1 MKRFALLI
9 LIAGL
14 AGGGY
19 YGYHRYQASLQP
31 TQARAAAPPQAGVPV
46 EIGKIEVTTVYEE
59 VEALGTLAADESVV
73 IAPEI
78 AGRVIALGFKEGE
91 RVQKGQELVKLD
103 TAILDAELKQL
114 QADLS
119 LARDTFQRNQSL
131 VQRGAGTQ
139 VALEQATAQLASNEA
154 RVQLSQAKL
163 AQSTLTAPFHG
174 VVGLRSVSV
183 GDYVSVGKQLITLTN
198 IDPIKVDFR
207 VPEIF
212 LARVKVGQTIQVK
225 LDAVPG
231 RDFAGKI
238 FAIDPVVDVNGR
250 AIRLRATIPNADLL
264 LKPGLFARIVI
275 VIDQRENAL
284 VIPEIAV
291 VPDGVGK
298 IVYVVENG
306 KAKRVSVELGKRLP
320 GKVEIVK
327 GLTPRCSSSPPARC
341 ACVTARRWRSRTF
354 NRCCGPARLKPL
366 RRAPCDEPV
375 RALRPPARPLDCPE
389 PARHPDRR
397 RLLYASDRA

>member
-1 MKRFALLI
+1 MKLFAYLL

-19 YGYHRYQASLQP
+19 YGYQQFKPGRGPVQATAP
-31 TQARAAAPPQAGVPV
+31 AARGPVPV
-46 EIGKIEVTTVYEE
+46 EVARIERATVNEE

-78 AGRVIALGFKEGE
+78 AGRVIALGFREGQ
-91 RVQKGQELVKLD
+91 RVEKGQLLVKLD

-139 VALEQATAQLASNEA
+139 VALEQATAQLASSEA
-154 RVQLSQAKL
+154 RIQLAQAKL
-163 AQSTLTAPFHG
+163 AQSAIMAPFNG

-183 GDYVSVGKQLITLTN
+183 GDYVAVGKQLITLTN

-212 LARVKVGQTIQVK
+212 LGQVKVGQTISLKV
-225 LDAVPG
+225 DAVPG
-231 RDFAGKI
+231 ADFRGQI
-238 FAIDPVVDVNGR
+238 FAVDPVVDVNGR
-250 AIRLRATIPNADLL
+250 AIRLRATVPNADLV
-264 LKPGLFARIVI
+264 LKPGLFARVTIV
-275 VIDQRENAL
+275 VDRRENAML
-284 VIPEIAV
+284 IPESAV

-298 IVYVVENG
+298 IVYIVENG
-306 KAKRVSVELGKRLP
+306 KAKRVPVELGKRLP

-327 GLTPRCSSSPPARC
+327 GLTPQMQVVSSGQMRLREGATVSIKNAQPPVQTSALPGAPSSPQP
-341 ACVTARRWRSRTF
+341 
-354 NRCCGPARLKPL
+354 
-366 RRAPCDEPV
+366 
-375 RALRPPARPLDCPE
+375 
-389 PARHPDRR
+389 
-397 RLLYASDRA
+397 

>member
-1 MKRFALLI
+1 MKRFVLLV
-9 LIAGL
+9 LTAVL

-19 YGYHRYQASLQP
+19 YGYRAYQASFQP
-31 TQARAAAPPQAGVPV
+31 AQARAAVPPQPAAVPV
-46 EIGKIEVTTVYEE
+46 EIGKIEVATVNDE

-78 AGRVIALGFKEGE
+78 AGRVVALGFREGE

-114 QADLS
+114 QAELS

-139 VALEQATAQLASNEA
+139 VALEQATAQLASAEA
-154 RVQLSQAKL
+154 KVQLSQAKL
-163 AQSTLTAPFHG
+163 AQSTILAPFNG

-183 GDYVSVGKQLITLTN
+183 GDYVSVGKTLITLTN

-212 LARVKVGQTIQVK
+212 LARVKVDQPIQIKV
-225 LDAVPG
+225 DAVPG
-231 RDFAGKI
+231 KAFAGKI

-250 AIRLRATIPNADLL
+250 AIRLRAAVPNTDLV

-275 VIDQRENAL
+275 VVDQRENAL
-284 VIPEIAV
+284 IVPETAV

-306 KAKRVSVELGKRLP
+306 KAKRVTVELGKRLP
-320 GKVEIVK
+320 GKVEIIK
-327 GLTPRCSSSPPARC
+327 GLNAQMQLVSAGQMRLREGSVVAIKNAPPAVQTS
-341 ACVTARRWRSRTF
+341 ATEA
-354 NRCCGPARLKPL
+354 AKPS
-366 RRAPCDEPV
+366 
-375 RALRPPARPLDCPE
+375 ALQ
-389 PARHPDRR
+389 
-397 RLLYASDRA
+397 

>member
-1 MKRFALLI
+1 MKRLVYLLLI
-9 LIAGL
+9 IGL

-19 YGYHRYQASLQP
+19 YGYRHFKQGSAPAQ
-31 TQARAAAPPQAGVPV
+31 AAAPAARIAGVPV
-46 EIGKIEVTTVYEE
+46 EVAKIERATVNEE

-91 RVQKGQELVKLD
+91 RVEKGQLLVKLD

-139 VALEQATAQLASNEA
+139 VALEQATAQLASSEA
-154 RVQLSQAKL
+154 KVQLSQAKL
-163 AQSTLTAPFHG
+163 AQSAIMAPFSG

-212 LARVKVGQTIQVK
+212 LAQVKLGQTISLKV
-225 LDAVPG
+225 DAVPG
-231 RDFAGKI
+231 RDFQGRI
-238 FAIDPVVDVNGR
+238 FAVDPVVDVNGR
-250 AIRLRATIPNADLL
+250 AIKLRATVPNGDLV
-264 LKPGLFARIVI
+264 LKPGLFARITI
-275 VIDQRENAL
+275 VVDRRENAML
-284 VIPEIAV
+284 IPESAV
-291 VPDGVGK
+291 VPDGIGK
-298 IVYVVENG
+298 IVYIVDNG
-306 KAKRVSVELGKRLP
+306 KAKRVAIELGKRLP

-327 GLTPRCSSSPPARC
+327 GLTPQMVVVSSGQMRLRDGSTVSIKNAQPP
-341 ACVTARRWRSRTF
+341 VQTS
-354 NRCCGPARLKPL
+354 
-366 RRAPCDEPV
+366 
-375 RALRPPARPLDCPE
+375 ALPGSTPSAQQ
-389 PARHPDRR
+389 
-397 RLLYASDRA
+397 